1 MLRAGLITKHYQIM
15 TELDKQQEL
24 WQTTEPG
31 MEYGRVLSAAF
42 SHRNLCFKATKH
54 LRNKGIQPFHKSQY
68 VVCELERVGES
79 PDAFGFGGS
88 STQLIEVKVSRSD
101 FLSDKKK
108 YWRKYPEHGIGKFRS
123 YLCPEGMIKEKDLPK
138 YWGLLW
144 INEKGKITEIV
155 KPEAQP
161 CNHIEEL
168 NLIVS
173 ILRREGISPR
183 IFSYK
188 NYSSDAVS

>member
-1 MLRAGLITKHYQIM
+1 MNEDTNLQIN
-15 TELDKQQEL
+15 TD
-24 WQTTEPG
+24 TAICYEP
-31 MEYGRVLSAAF
+31 VLAAAF
-42 SHRNLCFKATKH
+42 SHRDLCFKATKY

-108 YWRKYPEHGIGKFRS
+108 FWRKFPEHGIGKFRS
-123 YLCPEGMIKEKDLPK
+123 YLCPEGLIKETDLPK
-138 YWGLLW
+138 FWGLLW
-144 INEKGKITEIV
+144 INERGKITEIV

-173 ILRREGISPR
+173 ILRREGIAPR

-188 NYSSDAVS
+188 KYASDAVS

>member
-1 MLRAGLITKHYQIM
+1 MNEGNNL
-15 TELDKQQEL
+15 
-24 WQTTEPG
+24 QTPTHQPLVISDVIG
-31 MEYGRVLSAAF
+31 YF
-42 SHRNLCFKATKH
+42 SHRDLCFKATKY
-54 LRNKGIQPFHKSQY
+54 LRNKGIESTGLIMPSHFKCQY

-108 YWRKYPEHGIGKFRS
+108 FWRKFPEHGIGKFRS
-123 YLCPEGMIKEKDLPK
+123 YLCPEVLIRETDLPK

-144 INEKGKITEIV
+144 INKKGKITEIV
-155 KPEAQP
+155 KPQAQT
-161 CNHIEEL
+161 CCHIEEL
-168 NLIVS
+168 KLIVS
-173 ILRREGISPR
+173 ILRREGITPR

-188 NYSSDAVS
+188 KYASTATF

>member
-1 MLRAGLITKHYQIM
+1 MNEAVNLQETLNRQIAY
-15 TELDKQQEL
+15 D
-24 WQTTEPG
+24 
-31 MEYGRVLSAAF
+31 RVLSAAF
-42 SHRNLCFKATKH
+42 LHRDLCFKATKY

-108 YWRKYPEHGIGKFRS
+108 YWRQYPEHGIGKFRS

-144 INEKGKITEIV
+144 VNEKGKITEIV

-173 ILRREGISPR
+173 ILRREGIAPR

>member
-1 MLRAGLITKHYQIM
+1 M
-15 TELDKQQEL
+15 TELNKEQEL
-24 WQTTEPG
+24 WQTTTPG
-31 MEYGRVLSAAF
+31 MEYDRVLSAAF
-42 SHRNLCFKATKH
+42 SHRDLCFKASKY

-68 VVCELERVGES
+68 VICELERVGES

-144 INEKGKITEIV
+144 VDEKGRITEIV

-161 CNHIEEL
+161 CNHIQEL

-173 ILRREGISPR
+173 ILRREGIAPR

>member
-1 MLRAGLITKHYQIM
+1 MNETLKTDILSNENETPVCV
-15 TELDKQQEL
+15 L
-24 WQTTEPG
+24 P
-31 MEYGRVLSAAF
+31 RVIGCF
-42 SHRNLCFKATKH
+42 SHRDLCFKATKY
-54 LRNKGIQPFHKSQY
+54 LRNKGIQSFHKSQY

-88 STQLIEVKVSRSD
+88 STQLIEVKISRSD

-108 YWRKYPEHGIGKFRS
+108 YWRKYPEYGIGKFRS
-123 YLCPEGMIKEKDLPK
+123 YLCPEGLIKEKDLPK

-144 INEKGKITEIV
+144 INEKGKITEVV

-168 NLIVS
+168 NLIAS
-173 ILRREGISPR
+173 ILRREGIAPR